1 MVGFRCVSRPS
12 WGFTPRKPAQSPVLP
27 GTLPAEGLGVPWG
40 CGLPRGPWE
49 GSGGLACSRS
59 KIERSPADFLPTMA
73 GLNPRAAG
81 RHRKGAQVSASE
93 SLPDTNMTLSPGLLG
108 SPVGSEPQTGGRGG
122 ATLPLVPSAGHP
134 GGLPG
139 GCGSPLLQKY
149 LSWGG
154 ESCTLQFTKGFNPR
168 FPLCM
173 ALHSELGV
181 SASTPHWPRGCRLRA
196 PREGL
201 RPHPCRHLH
210 PPGPRG
216 LGLGGPEHLLS
227 VGMVAGSAPT
237 NLHLAEASGRRV
249 LPSVHLLP
257 PGLPSHPDRP

>member
-1 MVGFRCVSRPS
+1 MPPERGSGHTQDGCVQARGPQGTCPAHPDRQPPGGETVGFRCVSRPS
-12 WGFTPRKPAQSPVLP
+12 WGFTPRKPAQSPILP
-27 GTLPAEGLGVPWG
+27 GTLLAEGLGVPWG

-93 SLPDTNMTLSPGLLG
+93 SPPDTNMTLSPGLLG

-154 ESCTLQFTKGFNPR
+154 RAAPYSLQRDSTHASHYAWHSTVSSECQPAHRTGLAAAGSELPARGSGPTPAGICTL
-168 FPLCM
+168 LD
-173 ALHSELGV
+173 LGDL
-181 SASTPHWPRGCRLRA
+181 AWADLSTY
-196 PREGL
+196 
-201 RPHPCRHLH
+201 
-210 PPGPRG
+210 
-216 LGLGGPEHLLS
+216 
-227 VGMVAGSAPT
+227 
-237 NLHLAEASGRRV
+237 
-249 LPSVHLLP
+249 
-257 PGLPSHPDRP
+257 